1 MRLRIINGLYRFAV
15 YLAGV
20 VVLVAAVAVTLIR
33 FALPGIN
40 EYKAEIEAR
49 AGRHLGRPVAIHSIE
64 ASWKGWTPRLFLK
77 GIDLLD
83 QDGARPIASFK
94 AALIDLAPVASLWR
108 RQFVPRQVMI
118 SGLRASVERQL
129 DGSLRIGGVSVAD
142 PERRANGN
150 NEFAEWLF
158 QQERIAIEDSA
169 IEWRDLKHQQ
179 EPAQLNEV
187 ALSMRTDPQGRLQM
201 TGAAKLPG
209 KYGDRIRFA
218 FDARGDLWSPDW
230 SGELYVAAT
239 EINPDRWLGQYR
251 RAEINLAGGSAD
263 LEAWSSWENAGLR
276 SLQGRLAYSEFDALA
291 AGGGAVHVNKLAG
304 WFKGE
309 RPPNGGKDWRFSVK
323 LDQLVTE
330 NGAWPAASL
339 EFAALEDGPARRYAL
354 RFDYLKPADLTPLA
368 AGVEGLPEAVKA
380 PLKSGAISA
389 AELTNGLLIYQPDTA
404 ASERFIYDVAFEDL
418 AAALG
423 PDKPAI
429 SRLSGR
435 LRGSASRALLSLDAT
450 AGAFRMPLIYE
461 DAISFT
467 RINGELLWLRNA
479 AGWRLQTE
487 ALRFET
493 DDFSLVVGGD
503 LTQDEDRDLPLVNLV
518 AELKSDQ
525 IENLHRYMP
534 LTPKFRIKEW
544 MGRALLAGRVDSAL
558 VALRGRP
565 NDFPF
570 RDNNGRLKGVAY
582 LSEALV
588 EYSPKWSPVDKVDAA
603 VLLDNEKMSARFY
616 HGEVFEARL
625 TSGSGR
631 IEDLTQRPKIIILNG
646 RVRGGVRDLGLFV
659 AQSPLAQN
667 LILKYAN
674 DALKA
679 GSVDLA
685 LNMGIPIR
693 PPDLPADAPFLQS
706 DIDGALALDEA
717 KLEIDT
723 GQLALNDIAGTVHF
737 TRDSASGRDLQA
749 RFAGQ
754 PVMLRL
760 SGAKNDRAAPP
771 IFEIAGRAS
780 SAFIT
785 AQLASRYPGLTDF
798 AARLDQRMSGGTD
811 WLARIAF
818 EQHGSAL
825 VQRLHIASD
834 LHGLALNL
842 PNPLWKAAAERKRLE
857 IDRRLVDAAPL
868 ELTYDSV
875 VKAALAPD
883 SQDPQKFKTLR
894 LALGDAALPPAPEA
908 GIALAGR
915 LEQLSLNQ
923 WWETAAF
930 FRPEPGPSPAA
941 SREAVV
947 RGAGLAPA
955 DAAPAAAT
963 ASVDIDLKTDR
974 LLLFNQ
980 SFADARLLAA
990 KVADSW
996 RIQAEGAD
1004 LSGAIVL
1011 PQNPA
1016 ADNEARLDLERLVLK
1031 PVEARAAADLDPK
1044 VFPPL
1049 RVEVNDFVYGD
1060 RQLGAMRL
1068 AAEPTPAGLSF
1079 SEIGFEKPGL
1089 SVAGAGIWEKPEGGG
1104 RSRFNIK
1111 LKADKFDEMLDTF
1124 GYAKAAIK
1132 KGKTRIA
1139 IDAGWEGSPFDFSL
1153 DKLNGAFDI
1162 QIKKGRLLDVAP
1174 AAGRLFGL
1182 LSVQTLPRRLS
1193 LDFTD
1198 LLGKGLA
1205 FDEIAGGF
1213 EITNGHAYTNN
1224 LSLRGPSAN
1233 ILISGRTGL
1242 ADQDYDQIAT
1252 VVPQF
1257 ADNLPAVSAF
1267 LGPVGIGIG
1276 AMLYLAGN
1284 MFTAMND
1291 NIDKLLSQQYA
1302 IKGAWRDPKIEKL
1315 QSAPPEEKVSLRP
1328 APAIAAP

>member
-1 MRLRIINGLYRFAV
+1 MRHRIINGFYRFAV

-20 VVLVAAVAVTLIR
+20 VVLVAAVSVTLVR

-49 AGRHLGRPVAIHSIE
+49 AGRHLGRPVSIRSIE

-83 QDGARPIASFK
+83 QEGARPIASFD
-94 AALIDLAPVASLWR
+94 AALIDLAPVASLWQR
-108 RQFVPRQVMI
+108 RFVPRSVMI
-118 SGLRASVERQL
+118 SGLSASVERQL

-179 EPAQLNEV
+179 EPMQLNEV
-187 ALSMRTDPQGRLQM
+187 ALSMRADPQGRVQM

-230 SGELYVAAT
+230 SGELYVVAT
-239 EINPDRWLGQYR
+239 AINPDRWLGQYR
-251 RAEINLAGGSAD
+251 MAKTSLAGGSAD
-263 LEAWSSWENAGLR
+263 LEVWSNWENAGLR
-276 SLQGRLAYSEFDALA
+276 GLQGRLAYSEFDALA
-291 AGGGAVHVNKLAG
+291 GGGALHVNELAG

-309 RPPNGGKDWRFSVK
+309 RSPNGGKDWRFSVK

-330 NGAWPAASL
+330 NGAWPAANL

-354 RFDYLKPADLTPLA
+354 RFDYLKPADLMPLT
-368 AGVEGLPEAVKA
+368 AGVEGLPEVVKT
-380 PLKSGAISA
+380 PLKSGAIST
-389 AELTNGLLIYQPDTA
+389 AELTDGLLIYRPGA
-404 ASERFIYDVAFEDL
+404 AAGERFIYDVAFRDL
-418 AAALG
+418 AAALA
-423 PDKPAI
+423 PDKPTI
-429 SRLSGR
+429 SRVSGR
-435 LRGSASRALLSLDAT
+435 LRGSAARALLSLDAT
-450 AGAFRMPLIYE
+450 AGAFKMPLIYE
-461 DAISFT
+461 DAISFA
-467 RINGELLWLRNA
+467 RISGELLWLRNA
-479 AGWRLQTE
+479 AGWKLQTD

-503 LTQDEDRDLPLVNLV
+503 LTQDGAQGLPWVNLV

-525 IENLHRYMP
+525 LENLHRYMP

-588 EYSPKWSPVDKVDAA
+588 EYSPKWSPIDKVDAE

-616 HGEVFEARL
+616 HGEVFKARL
-625 TSGSGR
+625 TSGAGR
-631 IEDLTQRPKIIILNG
+631 IEDLTQRPKVIFLNG
-646 RVRGGVRDLGLFV
+646 RVKGRVRDLDLFV

-667 LILKYAN
+667 LILMYAN

-679 GSVDLA
+679 GAVDLA
-685 LNMGIPIR
+685 LNMGIPLR
-693 PPDLPADAPFLQS
+693 PPGLPADAPFLQS
-706 DIDGALALDEA
+706 DIDGALKLDGA
-717 KLEIDT
+717 KLEMDA
-723 GQLALNDIAGTVHF
+723 GKLALNDIAGVVNF
-737 TRDSASGRDLQA
+737 TRDSASGRDLHA

-754 PVMLRL
+754 PVTLRL
-760 SGAKNDRAAPP
+760 SGAKNDRVAPP
-771 IFEIAGRAS
+771 TFEIAGRAS

-785 AQLASRYPGLTDF
+785 AQLSSRYPGLTDF
-798 AARLDQRMSGGTD
+798 AARLGQRMSGETD
-811 WLARIAF
+811 WSARIAF
-818 EQHGSAL
+818 EQQGSAL
-825 VQRLHIASD
+825 VQRLQVASD
-834 LHGLALNL
+834 LRGLALNL
-842 PNPLWKAAAERKRLE
+842 PSPLWKAAAERKRLE

-868 ELTYDSV
+868 ELTYGSV

-883 SQDPQKFKTLR
+883 PRAPQKFKTLR
-894 LALGDAALPPAPEA
+894 LALGNAALPPAPES

-915 LEQLSLNQ
+915 LEQLFLDQ

-930 FRPEPGPSPAA
+930 FRPQPEAPPAA
-941 SREAVV
+941 SREVV
-947 RGAGLAPA
+947 AGGAGLPLAN
-955 DAAPAAAT
+955 AAPAAAT
-963 ASVDIDLKTDR
+963 VDIDLRTDR
-974 LLLFNQ
+974 LLLFDQ

-990 KVADSW
+990 KVADDW
-996 RIQAEGAD
+996 RIKAESAD

-1016 ADNEARLDLERLVLK
+1016 VGNEARVDLERLVLK
-1031 PVEARAAADLDPK
+1031 PVEARGGADLDPK
-1044 VFPPL
+1044 AFPPL
-1049 RVEVNDFVYGD
+1049 RVEVDDFVYGD
-1060 RQLGAMRL
+1060 RQLGALRL
-1068 AAEPTPAGLSF
+1068 AAAPTPAGLSF

-1089 SVAGAGIWEKPEGGG
+1089 SVAGAGVWEKPEGGD

-1111 LKADKFDEMLDTF
+1111 LKADKIDEMLDTF
-1124 GYAKAAIK
+1124 GYAKASIK

-1153 DKLNGAFDI
+1153 DKLNGTFDMR
-1162 QIKKGRLLDVAP
+1162 IKKGRLLDVAP
-1174 AAGRLFGL
+1174 SAGRLFGL
-1182 LSVQTLPRRLS
+1182 LSVQTLPRRMS

-1205 FDEIAGGF
+1205 FDEITGGF

-1267 LGPVGIGIG
+1267 LGPVGIGVG

-1284 MFTAMND
+1284 MFKAMND

-1315 QSAPPEEKVSLRP
+1315 KPAPPGEKVSLRP

>member
-1 MRLRIINGLYRFAV
+1 M
-15 YLAGV
+15 
-20 VVLVAAVAVTLIR
+20 
-33 FALPGIN
+33 
-40 EYKAEIEAR
+40 
-49 AGRHLGRPVAIHSIE
+49 
-64 ASWKGWTPRLFLK
+64 
-77 GIDLLD
+77 
-83 QDGARPIASFK
+83 
-94 AALIDLAPVASLWR
+94 
-108 RQFVPRQVMI
+108 
-118 SGLRASVERQL
+118 
-129 DGSLRIGGVSVAD
+129 
-142 PERRANGN
+142 
-150 NEFAEWLF
+150 
-158 QQERIAIEDSA
+158 
-169 IEWRDLKHQQ
+169 
-179 EPAQLNEV
+179 QLNEV
-187 ALSMRTDPQGRLQM
+187 ALSMRTDHQGRLQM

-230 SGELYVAAT
+230 SGELHVSAT
-239 EINPDRWLGQYR
+239 EINPARWLGQYR
-251 RAEINLAGGSAD
+251 MAKISLAGGSAD
-263 LEAWSSWENAGLR
+263 LEVWSNWENAGLR
-276 SLQGRLAYSEFDALA
+276 GLQGRLAYSEFDALA
-291 AGGGAVHVNKLAG
+291 GGGALHVNELAG

-309 RPPNGGKDWRFSVK
+309 RSPNGGKDWRFSVK

-330 NGAWPAASL
+330 NGAWPAANL

-354 RFDYLKPADLTPLA
+354 RFDYLKPADLMPLT
-368 AGVEGLPEAVKA
+368 AGVEGLPEALKA

-389 AELTNGLLIYQPDTA
+389 AELTDGLLIYRPGA
-404 ASERFIYDVAFEDL
+404 AADERFIYDVAFEDL
-418 AAALG
+418 AAALA

-461 DAISFT
+461 DAVSFT
-467 RINGELLWLRNA
+467 RISGELLWLRNA
-479 AGWRLQTE
+479 AGWKLQTD

-503 LTQDEDRDLPLVNLV
+503 LTQDGAPGLPWVNLV

-565 NDFPF
+565 NNFPF

-588 EYSPKWSPVDKVDAA
+588 EYSPKWSPIDKVDAE

-616 HGEVFEARL
+616 HGEVFKARL
-625 TSGSGR
+625 TSGAGR
-631 IEDLTQRPKIIILNG
+631 IEDLTQRPKIIFLNG

-659 AQSPLAQN
+659 TQSPLAQN
-667 LILKYAN
+667 LILMYAN

-679 GSVDLA
+679 GAVDLA
-685 LNMGIPIR
+685 LDMGIPLR
-693 PPDLPADAPFLQS
+693 PPGLPADAPFLQS
-706 DIDGALALDEA
+706 DIDGALKLDGA
-717 KLEIDT
+717 KLEMDT
-723 GQLALNDIAGTVHF
+723 GKLALKDIAGVVRF
-737 TRDSASGRDLQA
+737 TRDSASGRDLHA

-754 PVMLRL
+754 PVTLRL
-760 SGAKNDRAAPP
+760 SGAKNDRASPP
-771 IFEIAGRAS
+771 IFEIAGHSS
-780 SAFIT
+780 SAFIA

-798 AARLDQRMSGGTD
+798 AARLGQRMSGETD
-811 WLARIAF
+811 WLARTAF
-818 EQHGSAL
+818 EQQGSAL
-825 VQRLHIASD
+825 VQRLQIASD
-834 LHGLALNL
+834 LQGLALNL
-842 PNPLWKAAAERKRLE
+842 PSPLGKAATERKQLE
-857 IDRRLVDAAPL
+857 IGRRLVDAAPL
-868 ELTYDSV
+868 ELTYDSI
-875 VKAALAPD
+875 VKAAFAPD
-883 SQDPQKFKTLR
+883 SQDPQKFKTLS
-894 LALGDAALPPAPEA
+894 LALGDGAIPPAPEV
-908 GIALAGR
+908 GMALAGR
-915 LEQLSLNQ
+915 LEQLSLDQ

-930 FRPEPGPSPAA
+930 FRPEPEPSPAA
-941 SREAVV
+941 SREAVAG
-947 RGAGLAPA
+947 GAGLAPA
-955 DAAPAAAT
+955 GAAPAAAT
-963 ASVDIDLKTDR
+963 VDIDLRTDR
-974 LLLFNQ
+974 LLLFDQ
-980 SFADARLLAA
+980 SFDDARLLAA
-990 KVADSW
+990 KVADGW
-996 RIQAEGAD
+996 RIKAEGAD

-1016 ADNEARLDLERLVLK
+1016 AGNEARLDLERLVLK

-1044 VFPPL
+1044 AFPPL
-1049 RVEVNDFVYGD
+1049 RVEVDDFVYGD
-1060 RQLGAMRL
+1060 RQLGALRL
-1068 AAEPTPAGLSF
+1068 AAAPTPAGLSF

-1089 SVAGAGIWEKPEGGG
+1089 SVAGAGVWEKPEGGD
-1104 RSRFNIK
+1104 RSRFNIT
-1111 LKADKFDEMLDTF
+1111 LEADKLDEMLDTF
-1124 GYAKAAIK
+1124 GYARASIK

-1153 DKLNGAFDI
+1153 DKLNGVFDMR
-1162 QIKKGRLLDVAP
+1162 IKKGRLLDVAP
-1174 AAGRLFGL
+1174 SAGRLFGL

-1205 FDEIAGGF
+1205 FDEITGGF

-1233 ILISGRTGL
+1233 VLISGRTGL

-1257 ADNLPAVSAF
+1257 ADNLPVVSAF
-1267 LGPVGIGIG
+1267 LGPVGIGVG

-1284 MFTAMND
+1284 MFKAMND

-1302 IKGAWRDPKIEKL
+1302 IKGPWRDPKIEKL
-1315 QSAPPEEKVSLRP
+1315 QPAPPEEKVSLRP

>member
-1 MRLRIINGLYRFAV
+1 MRHRIINGLYRFAV
-15 YLAGV
+15 YLTGV
-20 VVLVAAVAVTLIR
+20 VVLVAAIAVTLMR

-49 AGRHLGRPVAIHSIE
+49 AGRYLGRPVAIHSIE
-64 ASWKGWTPRLFLK
+64 ASWEGWTPRLFLK

-83 QDGARPIASFK
+83 KEGAGPIASFK
-94 AALIDLAPVASLWR
+94 AALIDLAPVASLWQR
-108 RQFVPRQVMI
+108 RFVPRQVMI
-118 SGLRASVERQL
+118 SGLSVAVERQL
-129 DGSLRIGGVSVAD
+129 DGSLRIGGLSVAD
-142 PERRANGN
+142 PARRANGN

-169 IEWRDLKHQQ
+169 IEWRDLRHRQ
-179 EPAQLNEV
+179 EPARLSEV
-187 ALSMRTDPQGRLQM
+187 SLSMRADSQGRLQI

-209 KYGDRIRFA
+209 KYGDRVRFA

-239 EINPDRWLGQYR
+239 KINPDRWLGQYR
-251 RAEINLAGGSAD
+251 MAEISLAGGSAD
-263 LEAWSSWENAGLR
+263 LEAWSSWENADLR
-276 SLQGRLAYSEFDALA
+276 SAQGRLAYSEFDALA
-291 AGGGAVHVNKLAG
+291 GGGALHVNELAG
-304 WFKGE
+304 RFKGE
-309 RPPNGGKDWRFSVK
+309 RSPNGGKDWRFSVK

-330 NGAWPAASL
+330 NGAWPAANL
-339 EFAALEDGPARRYAL
+339 EFAALEDDPARRYAL
-354 RFDYLKPADLTPLA
+354 RFDYLKPADLAPLA
-368 AGVEGLPEAVKA
+368 AGVEGLPEALKA
-380 PLKSGAISA
+380 PLKSGAVSA
-389 AELTNGLLIYQPDTA
+389 AELTDGLLIYQPDA
-404 ASERFIYDVAFEDL
+404 VAGERFIYDVAFRDL
-418 AAALG
+418 AAALA

-435 LRGSASRALLSLDAT
+435 LRGSASRALLSLDAA
-450 AGAFRMPLIYE
+450 AGAFRMPPIYE
-461 DAISFT
+461 DAVSFARIS
-467 RINGELLWLRNA
+467 GELLWLRNA
-479 AGWRLQTE
+479 AGWRLQTD

-493 DDFSLVVGGD
+493 DDFSLAVGGD
-503 LTQDEDRDLPLVNLV
+503 LTQDGPRGLPWVNLV

-525 IENLHRYMP
+525 LENLHRYMP

-588 EYSPKWSPVDKVDAA
+588 EYSPKWSPVDKVDAE

-625 TSGSGR
+625 TSGAGR
-631 IEDLTQRPKIIILNG
+631 IEDLTQRPKIILLNG
-646 RVRGGVRDLGLFV
+646 RVRGGVRDLDLFV

-667 LILKYAN
+667 LILRYAN
-674 DALKA
+674 DALKTGA
-679 GSVDLA
+679 VDLA

-693 PPDLPADAPFLQS
+693 PPDLPPDAPFLQS
-706 DIDGALALDEA
+706 EIAGALELDGA
-717 KLEIDT
+717 KLETDA
-723 GQLALNDIAGTVHF
+723 GQLVLNDIAGVVNF
-737 TRDSASGRDLQA
+737 TRDSASGRDLHA

-754 PVMLRL
+754 PVVLRL
-760 SGAKNDRAAPP
+760 SGAKDDSAAPP
-771 IFEIAGRAS
+771 TFEIAGRAS

-785 AQLASRYPGLTDF
+785 AQLASRYPGLGDF
-798 AARLDQRMSGGTD
+798 AARLGQRMSGEAD
-811 WLARIAF
+811 WLARLAF
-818 EQHGSAL
+818 EQQGSAL
-825 VQRLHIASD
+825 VQRFHLASD
-834 LHGLALNL
+834 LQGLAFNL

-857 IDRRLVDAAPL
+857 IDRRLAEAAPL

-915 LEQLSLNQ
+915 LEQLSLDQ
-923 WWETAAF
+923 WRETAAF
-930 FRPEPGPSPAA
+930 FRLKPGPSPAA
-941 SREAVV
+941 SRGAVD
-947 RGAGLAPA
+947 RGAELAPA
-955 DAAPAAAT
+955 GAAQPP
-963 ASVDIDLKTDR
+963 ASVDIDLETDR
-974 LLLFNQ
+974 LILFGQ
-980 SFADARLLAA
+980 SFDDARLLAA
-990 KVADSW
+990 KVADGW
-996 RIQAEGAD
+996 RIKAEGAD

-1011 PQNPA
+1011 PQHPA

-1031 PVEARAAADLDPK
+1031 PVESRAAADLDPK
-1044 VFPPL
+1044 TFPHL
-1049 RVEVNDFVYGD
+1049 RVEVDDFVYGD

-1068 AAEPTPAGLSF
+1068 AAAPTFAGLSF

-1089 SVAGAGIWEKPEGGG
+1089 SVAGAGIWEKPEGGD
-1104 RSRFNIK
+1104 RSRFNIE
-1111 LKADKFDEMLDTF
+1111 LKADKFNEMLDTF
-1124 GYAKAAIK
+1124 GYAEAAMK

-1153 DKLNGAFDI
+1153 DQLNGTFDI
-1162 QIKKGRLLDVAP
+1162 RIKKGRLLDVAP

-1182 LSVQTLPRRLS
+1182 LSLQTLPRRMS

-1205 FDEIAGGF
+1205 FDEITGTF

-1284 MFTAMND
+1284 MFEAMND

-1315 QSAPPEEKVSLRP
+1315 QPAPPEEKVSLRP
-1328 APAIAAP
+1328 APPSAAP

>member
-1 MRLRIINGLYRFAV
+1 MRHRIINGLYRFAV

-20 VVLVAAVAVTLIR
+20 VILVAAVAVTLIR

-40 EYKAEIEAR
+40 EYKAEIEAW

-64 ASWKGWTPRLFLK
+64 ASWEGWTPRLFLK

-83 QDGARPIASFK
+83 QDGAQPIASFK
-94 AALIDLAPVASLWR
+94 AALIDLAPVASLWQR
-108 RQFVPRQVMI
+108 RFVPRQVMI
-118 SGLRASVERQL
+118 SGLSASVERQL
-129 DGSLRIGGVSVAD
+129 DGSLRIGGVSVAN

-158 QQERIAIEDSA
+158 QQERIAIEDSV

-230 SGELYVAAT
+230 AGELYVAAT

-251 RAEINLAGGSAD
+251 RAEISLAGGSAD
-263 LEAWSSWENAGLR
+263 LEAWSSWENAELR
-276 SLQGRLAYSEFDALA
+276 NLQGRLAYSEFDALA
-291 AGGGAVHVNKLAG
+291 AGGALHVNELAG
-304 WFKGE
+304 RFKGE
-309 RPPNGGKDWRFSVK
+309 RPPTGGKDWRFSVK

-354 RFDYLKPADLTPLA
+354 RFDYLKPADLTPLT
-368 AGVEGLPEAVKA
+368 AGLEGLPEAVKA

-389 AELTNGLLIYQPDTA
+389 AELTDGLLIYQPGA
-404 ASERFIYDVAFEDL
+404 APAERFIYDVAFRDL
-418 AAALG
+418 AVALA
-423 PDKPAI
+423 PDKPAV

-435 LRGSASRALLSLDAT
+435 LRGSASRALLSLDAAAST
-450 AGAFRMPLIYE
+450 FRMPLIYE
-461 DAISFT
+461 DAIAFT
-467 RINGELLWLRNA
+467 RISGELLWLRNA
-479 AGWRLQTE
+479 AGWRLQTD

-493 DDFSLVVGGD
+493 DDFSLLVGGD
-503 LTQDEDRDLPLVNLV
+503 LTQDGPRDLPLVNLV

-525 IENLHRYMP
+525 LENLHRYMP

-565 NDFPF
+565 DDFPF

-588 EYSPKWSPVDKVDAA
+588 EYSPKWAPVDKVDAG

-616 HGEVFEARL
+616 HGEVFDARL
-625 TSGSGR
+625 TSGAGR
-631 IEDLTQRPKIIILNG
+631 IEDLTQRPKVIRLNG
-646 RVRGGVRDLGLFV
+646 RVKGGVRDLDLFV

-667 LILKYAN
+667 LILRYAN

-679 GSVDLA
+679 GAVDLA
-685 LNMGIPIR
+685 LSMDIPLR
-693 PPDLPADAPFLQS
+693 PPGMPADAPFPQS
-706 DIDGALALDEA
+706 DIDGALELDGA
-717 KLEIDT
+717 KLETDA
-723 GQLALNDIAGTVHF
+723 GQLALNDIAGVVNF

-754 PVMLRL
+754 PVLLRL
-760 SGAKNDRAAPP
+760 SGAKNDRTAPP
-771 IFEIAGRAS
+771 TFEIAGHS
-780 SAFIT
+780 TSAFIAT
-785 AQLASRYPGLTDF
+785 QLASRYPGLTDF
-798 AARLDQRMSGGTD
+798 AARLGQRMSGATD

-818 EQHGSAL
+818 EQQGSAL
-825 VQRLHIASD
+825 VQSFHIASD
-834 LHGLALNL
+834 LQGLALNL
-842 PNPLWKAAAERKRLE
+842 PSPLWKAAAERKRLE

-883 SQDPQKFKTLR
+883 SQAPQKFKTLR

-915 LEQLSLNQ
+915 LEQLFLDQ
-923 WWETAAF
+923 WWETAKF

-941 SREAVV
+941 AREAVAG
-947 RGAGLAPA
+947 GAGLVPA
-955 DAAPAAAT
+955 VSAPAAAT
-963 ASVDIDLKTDR
+963 VDINLETDR

-980 SFADARLLAA
+980 SFADARLLVAR
-990 KVADSW
+990 VADSW
-996 RIQAEGAD
+996 RIEAEGAD

-1031 PVEARAAADLDPK
+1031 PVGARAAADLDPK
-1044 VFPPL
+1044 TFPPL
-1049 RVEVNDFVYGD
+1049 RVEVDDFVYGD

-1068 AAEPTPAGLSF
+1068 AAAPTPAGLSF

-1089 SVAGAGIWEKPEGGG
+1089 SVAGAGIWEKPEGGD

-1124 GYAKAAIK
+1124 GYARASIK

-1139 IDAGWEGSPFDFSL
+1139 IDAGWEGSPADFSL

-1162 QIKKGRLLDVAP
+1162 RIKKGRLLDVAP

-1182 LSVQTLPRRLS
+1182 LSVQTLPRRMS

-1205 FDEIAGGF
+1205 FDEITGGF
-1213 EITNGHAYTNN
+1213 EINNGHAYTNN

-1267 LGPVGIGIG
+1267 LGPVGIGVG

-1284 MFTAMND
+1284 MFKAMND

-1315 QSAPPEEKVSLRP
+1315 QPPPPGEKVSLRP
-1328 APAIAAP
+1328 APPIVAP

>member
-1 MRLRIINGLYRFAV
+1 MRHRIINGLYRFAV

-20 VVLVAAVAVTLIR
+20 VVLVAAVAVTLVR

-64 ASWKGWTPRLFLK
+64 ASWEGWTPRLFLK

-83 QDGARPIASFK
+83 KDGARPIASFK

-108 RQFVPRQVMI
+108 RRFVPRSVMI
-118 SGLRASVERQL
+118 SGLSASVERQL

-142 PERRANGN
+142 PERPANGN

-179 EPAQLNEV
+179 EPAQLSEV
-187 ALSMRTDPQGRLQM
+187 ALSMRADREGRLQM

-230 SGELYVAAT
+230 SGELHVAAT
-239 EINPDRWLGQYR
+239 EINLARWLGQYR
-251 RAEINLAGGSAD
+251 MAKTSLAGGSAD
-263 LEAWSSWENAGLR
+263 LEVWSNWENAGLR
-276 SLQGRLAYSEFDALA
+276 GLQGRLAYSEFDALA
-291 AGGGAVHVNKLAG
+291 GGGALHVNELAG

-309 RPPNGGKDWRFSVK
+309 RSPNGDKDWRFSVK

-330 NGAWPAASL
+330 NGAWPAANL
-339 EFAALEDGPARRYAL
+339 EFVALEDGPARRYAL
-354 RFDYLKPADLTPLA
+354 RFDYLKPADLMPLT
-368 AGVEGLPEAVKA
+368 AGVEGLPEALKA

-389 AELTNGLLIYQPDTA
+389 AELTDGLLIYRPGTA
-404 ASERFIYDVAFEDL
+404 TDQRFIYDVTFRDL
-418 AAALG
+418 AAALA

-429 SRLSGR
+429 SRMSGR

-461 DAISFT
+461 DAVSFT
-467 RINGELLWLRNA
+467 RISGELLWLRNA
-479 AGWRLQTE
+479 AGWKLQTD

-503 LTQDEDRDLPLVNLV
+503 LTQDEAPGLPWVNLV

-525 IENLHRYMP
+525 LENLHRYMP

-588 EYSPKWSPVDKVDAA
+588 EYSPKWSPIDKVDAE

-625 TSGSGR
+625 TSGAGR
-631 IEDLTQRPKIIILNG
+631 IEDLTQRPKVIFLNG
-646 RVRGGVRDLGLFV
+646 RVKGKVRDLGLFV

-667 LILKYAN
+667 LILMYAN

-679 GSVDLA
+679 GAVDLA
-685 LNMGIPIR
+685 LNMGIPLR
-693 PPDLPADAPFLQS
+693 PPGLPADAPFLQS
-706 DIDGALALDEA
+706 DIDGALKLGGA

-723 GQLALNDIAGTVHF
+723 GKLALKDIAGVVRF
-737 TRDSASGRDLQA
+737 TRDSASGRDLHA

-754 PVMLRL
+754 PVTLRL

-771 IFEIAGRAS
+771 TFEIAGRAS
-780 SAFIT
+780 SAFIET
-785 AQLASRYPGLTDF
+785 QLASRYPGLTDF
-798 AARLDQRMSGGTD
+798 AARLGQRMSGETD

-818 EQHGSAL
+818 EQQGSAL
-825 VQRLHIASD
+825 VQRLQVASD
-834 LHGLALNL
+834 LQGLVLNL
-842 PNPLWKAAAERKRLE
+842 PSPLGKAAAERKQLE
-857 IDRRLVDAAPL
+857 IGRRLVDAAPL

-894 LALGDAALPPAPEA
+894 LALGDGAIPPGPEA

-915 LEQLSLNQ
+915 LEQLSLDQ

-930 FRPEPGPSPAA
+930 FRSEPGPSPAA
-941 SREAVV
+941 SREAVAG
-947 RGAGLAPA
+947 GAGLAPA
-955 DAAPAAAT
+955 GAAPAAAT
-963 ASVDIDLKTDR
+963 VDIDLRTDR
-974 LLLFNQ
+974 LLLFDQ
-980 SFADARLLAA
+980 SFDDARLLAA
-990 KVADSW
+990 KVADGW
-996 RIQAEGAD
+996 RIEAEGAA

-1016 ADNEARLDLERLVLK
+1016 AGNEARLDLERLVLK

-1044 VFPPL
+1044 AFPPL
-1049 RVEVNDFVYGD
+1049 RVEVDDFVYGD
-1060 RQLGAMRL
+1060 RQLGALRL
-1068 AAEPTPAGLSF
+1068 AAAPTPAGLSF
-1079 SEIGFEKPGL
+1079 SEMGFKKPGL
-1089 SVAGAGIWEKPEGGG
+1089 SVAGAGVWEKPEGGD
-1104 RSRFNIK
+1104 RSRFNIT
-1111 LKADKFDEMLDTF
+1111 LKADKLDEMLDTF
-1124 GYAKAAIK
+1124 GYARASIK

-1153 DKLNGAFDI
+1153 DKLNGVFDMR
-1162 QIKKGRLLDVAP
+1162 IKKGRLLDVAP
-1174 AAGRLFGL
+1174 SAGRLFGL

-1205 FDEIAGGF
+1205 FDEITGGF

-1233 ILISGRTGL
+1233 VLISGRTGL

-1257 ADNLPAVSAF
+1257 ADNLPVVSAF
-1267 LGPVGIGIG
+1267 LGPVGIGVG

-1284 MFTAMND
+1284 MFKTMND

-1302 IKGAWRDPKIEKL
+1302 IKGPWRDPKIEKL
-1315 QSAPPEEKVSLRP
+1315 QPAPPEEKVSLRP

>member
-1 MRLRIINGLYRFAV
+1 MRHRIVNGLYRFAV
-15 YLAGV
+15 YLTGV

-49 AGRHLGRPVAIHSIE
+49 AGRYLGRPVAIHSIE
-64 ASWKGWTPRLFLK
+64 ASWEGWTPRLFLK

-83 QDGARPIASFK
+83 KNGARPIASFK
-94 AALIDLAPVASLWR
+94 AALIDLAPVASLWQR
-108 RQFVPRQVMI
+108 RFVPRSVMI
-118 SGLRASVERQL
+118 SGLSASVERQL

-187 ALSMRTDPQGRLQM
+187 ALSMRTDHEGRLQM

-218 FDARGDLWSPDW
+218 FDARGDLWSPGW
-230 SGELYVAAT
+230 SGELHVAAT
-239 EINPDRWLGQYR
+239 AINPARWLGPYQM
-251 RAEINLAGGSAD
+251 AKTSLAGGSAD
-263 LEAWSSWENAGLR
+263 LEVWSSWENAGLR
-276 SLQGRLAYSEFDALA
+276 GLQGRLAYSEFDALA
-291 AGGGAVHVNKLAG
+291 GGGALHVNELAG

-309 RPPNGGKDWRFSVK
+309 RLPTGGKDWRFSVK

-354 RFDYLKPADLTPLA
+354 RFDYLKPADLMPLA
-368 AGVEGLPEAVKA
+368 AGAEGLPEAVTA

-389 AELTNGLLIYQPDTA
+389 AELTDGLLIYRPGATA
-404 ASERFIYDVAFEDL
+404 DERFIYDVAFEDL
-418 AAALG
+418 AAALA

-435 LRGSASRALLSLDAT
+435 LRGSTSRALLSLDAT

-461 DAISFT
+461 APVSFARIS
-467 RINGELLWLRNA
+467 GELLWLRNA
-479 AGWRLQTE
+479 AGWKLQTD

-503 LTQDEDRDLPLVNLV
+503 LTQDEAQDLPWVNLV

-588 EYSPKWSPVDKVDAA
+588 EYSPKWSPIDKVDAE

-625 TSGSGR
+625 TSGAGR
-631 IEDLTQRPKIIILNG
+631 IEDLTQRPKIIFLNG
-646 RVRGGVRDLGLFV
+646 RVRGGIRDLGLFV
-659 AQSPLAQN
+659 EQSPLAQN
-667 LILKYAN
+667 LILMYAN

-679 GSVDLA
+679 GAVDLA
-685 LNMGIPIR
+685 LNMAIPLR
-693 PPDLPADAPFLQS
+693 PPGLPADAPFLQS
-706 DIDGALALDEA
+706 DIDGALALDGA
-717 KLEIDT
+717 TLEMDA
-723 GQLALNDIAGTVHF
+723 GKLALNDIAGVVNF
-737 TRDSASGRDLQA
+737 TRDSASGRDLHA

-754 PVMLRL
+754 PVMLSL
-760 SGAKNDRAAPP
+760 SGAKNDRAASPT
-771 IFEIAGRAS
+771 FEIAGRAS
-780 SAFIT
+780 SAFIE
-785 AQLASRYPGLTDF
+785 AQLTSRYPGLTDF
-798 AARLDQRMSGGTD
+798 AARLGQRMSGETD

-818 EQHGSAL
+818 EQQGSAL
-825 VQRLHIASD
+825 VQRFHVASD
-834 LHGLALNL
+834 LQGLALNL
-842 PNPLWKAAAERKRLE
+842 PSPLWKAAAERKRLE

-883 SQDPQKFKTLR
+883 PQGPQTFKALS
-894 LALGDAALPPAPEA
+894 LALGDGAIPPAPEA

-915 LEQLSLNQ
+915 LEQLSLDQ

-930 FRPEPGPSPAA
+930 FRPQPGPSPAA

-947 RGAGLAPA
+947 EGAGLAPA
-955 DAAPAAAT
+955 GAAPAA
-963 ASVDIDLKTDR
+963 ASVDIDLSADR
-974 LLLFNQ
+974 LLLFDQ
-980 SFADARLLAA
+980 SFDDARLLAA
-990 KVADSW
+990 KGADGW
-996 RIQAEGAD
+996 RIEAQGAD

-1016 ADNEARLDLERLVLK
+1016 VGDEARLDLERLVLK

-1044 VFPPL
+1044 AFPPL
-1049 RVEVNDFVYGD
+1049 RVEVDDFVYGE
-1060 RQLGAMRL
+1060 RQLGALRL
-1068 AAEPTPAGLSF
+1068 AAAPTPAGLSF

-1089 SVAGAGIWEKPEGGG
+1089 SVAGAGLWEKPEGGD

-1111 LKADKFDEMLDTF
+1111 LKADKLDEMLDTF
-1124 GYAKAAIK
+1124 GYAKASIK
-1132 KGKTRIA
+1132 KGKTRIV
-1139 IDAGWEGSPFDFSL
+1139 IDAGWEGSPFNFSL
-1153 DKLNGAFDI
+1153 DKLNGTFDMR
-1162 QIKKGRLLDVAP
+1162 IKKGRLLDVAP

-1182 LSVQTLPRRLS
+1182 LSVQTLPRRMS

-1205 FDEIAGGF
+1205 FDEITGAF

-1267 LGPVGIGIG
+1267 LGPVGIGVG

-1284 MFTAMND
+1284 MFKAMND

-1302 IKGAWRDPKIEKL
+1302 IRGPWRDPKIEKL
-1315 QSAPPEEKVSLRP
+1315 KPPPPGEKVSLRP